1 NGTLES
7 LGTFSAHI
15 PHDTLSLSKLLSA
28 IRRLLLNICVLQ
40 EGTPCGIPK
49 AYGGKQTEEYL
60 RNDKLVFPWTVAIA
74 SNLGQFKCLGSII
87 SEEGAPGSKKNSSSL
102 VLTAGN
108 CFRYNILKRWGS
120 TSSFLVFA
128 GVDRFRLFGGGAQKA
143 YIKTIKIFQFATG
156 NDNIWHGIALVT
168 LKAPLMF
175 SKLISPVCVAKQL
188 VPPKSSRCFVSTY
201 VKNQLDEEVVDLVP
215 GALCDFDEF
224 PELRSVGGICSIH
237 QKADSER
244 SFGGPLVCLVDGR
257 AYQFGIYLSQLSVKE
272 ALFQNSA
279 LHYYGHSAK
288 LFSNDPSISTYVI
301 GLESKPSASKDAT
314 SKGCDKA
321 ESTLKETD
329 NSCSLKPSKPTTPV
343 DSAEQK
349 GPALCGTT
357 AIFGRTLESY
367 IEGRTAQDMFPWNV
381 FIVTK
386 LRGTV
391 KCIGSV
397 MHAGKYEQH
406 ANASDVVLTA
416 AQCFRQNAYTSAAL
430 TSSMSVYASS
440 NKYSWF
446 RGKGIKLSIVN
457 IYPYGRG
464 SVKGEAQNELALL
477 KIQRPL
483 SIQDKVIPVCLAPR
497 EELPPLE
504 SFCYVTHYDIL
515 EQRIDEDPVRLTH
528 KRRCSLNQTQNEP
541 NAEGLCTNEE
551 KPKHYVQ
558 LGAPMVCIVNGRA
571 YQYGVYL
578 RQHNLQINQK
588 VTQGLG
594 FYCRI
599 SKIYDI
605 LDGKPVTPPR
615 DNSITKPSEP
625 SIPPT
630 KLPSIFV
637 PAVSTSQSSSSSNEK
652 DATRPKPNVLTVLP
666 SEPNSPSAS
675 NLHQGLVY
683 PIKPATKG
691 KSKSSSSS
699 LSISKSRSSSSEQIK
714 EEIEEEPA
722 LPEQPAIEQ
731 PVLKK
736 NETTIVVK
744 FPQLKYPKFVPKRES
759 NEEPIIVSSVSS
771 ESKESEVP
779 VIFPSVRPTPPHA
792 PLPSTPAPVKL
803 ESVSKS
809 SSHSRSSS
817 RSSMS
822 GEVIKPAESDE
833 ISIPSPPLPSRPC
846 ELDTNNPN
854 GVLICPGIR
863 DDGKGITHTVPLPTP
878 VPAAEYPSSSLES
891 SERRIYPS
899 IPEYD
904 MTEQTIASKSSS
916 SSLSISKSRSSSS
929 EQIKEEI
936 EEEPALPEQP
946 AIEQPVLKKNETT
959 IVVKFPQL
967 KYPKFVPKRES
978 NEEPIIV
985 SSVSSESK
993 ESEVPVIFPSV
1004 RPTPPHGDVPLAPL
1018 PSTPAPVKLESVS
1031 KSSSHSRSSSRSS
1044 MSGEVI
1050 KPAESDEISIPSP
1063 PLPSRPCELDTNNPN
1078 GVLIC
1083 PGIRDDG
1090 KGITHTVPLPTPVPA
1105 AEYPSSS
1112 LESSERRIYPSIPE
1126 YDMTEQT
1133 IADHEHIL
1141 VSDIA
1146 VHESAVAGA
1155 TSTLCTINDDSFS
1168 SSQPS
1173 AIIGGITSG
1182 SNIYD
1187 STGAAAVVS
1196 NSASG
1201 THGSASLSGVST
1213 SIGIIHGSASIS
1225 SGAGLSVGRAHGSV
1239 GASSSGIRT
1248 STGTTPGSKG
1258 ASTGIRSGIGIHGS
1272 RGVSS
1277 SSSGIHTS
1285 IGAMHGSTD
1294 ISSGVGT
1301 SVGRRSSSNCI
1312 RNAHGGRDSGNSLI
1326 KRLPGANA
1334 VHIFDVSQSSVE
1346 DVCTG
1351 SLHVKAGEVYSDI
1364 VLTSAR
1370 CIWSRVSRKYK
1381 VYVGSLLPRHMTMA
1395 QFNRTLISV
1404 ERIFTLPFYSG
1415 HSSLKAMGIGVL
1427 KLKHK
1432 VKVTAGVQ
1440 SFPLPYPETAPTPR
1454 MECFVS
1460 GICQHGMPVRVAYQL
1475 LSPGDCRSQLG
1486 QQFLP
1491 SLQYCGIGRKDIL
1504 KFPVGAPLLCHF
1516 FGNWTQFGIY
1526 DHPFRF
1532 AKPDHL
1538 GPGEEAHLNEI
1549 AVFTKLE
1556 SDSVSGA
1563 LKVKWYFEVSRMS
1576 ESTVLA
1582 DCSSPS
1588 TPSGEHSSVANLKG
1602 NECRD
1607 ANLGARRSSTKFV
1620 HCNLVENDR
1629 NCRRPAASSISKKRF
1644 ARITAELKLNVRLRN
1659 VQFDTVNVCRY
1670 HRRLFYGSATANAAA
1685 ETKRLEDVTA
1695 YGIVKAAVLK
1705 MSPKAVRRYRK
1716 TYGIDV
1722 DSSLPD
1728 EEVTDLIVK
1737 HCLSLPMDPN
1747 ETVYESLRI
1756 LMSSTPVDSGG
1767 EEECGDI
1774 KSAQMSSY
1782 GPSKPK
1788 PELKTTDTLCCCCR
1802 KVHLE
1807 MSSRSTTA
1815 DRLNYFTRA
1824 VYKTVLAHADPVTGL
1839 FGSPIPGFKG
1849 HAWVRD
1855 NVYAVHCVWGLALA
1869 YRNHADVDADRSTG
1883 YELEQACNVITNSPM
1898 ILQNHRATSAG
1909 TVAFVVMRRKPVQV
1923 ASRYRTMQGQLYYD
1937 WDLKQCLEF
1946 TYGGC
1951 EGNAN
1956 NFDSIEEC
1964 EVFCPD
1970 EEQEGLNPFELPAEI
1985 GPCKSTLHQV
1995 LLQQRIEEVRD
2006 IYMWPM
2012 PNNFETKAD
2021 CERKCS
2027 VKGAP
2032 ADPDAPAGDACSL
2045 PKDTGPCKA
2054 SFRKW
2059 FFDSRKKFMVVAK
2072 AVQTDSTL
2080 RKSASN
2086 DVATLPASLICRLP
2100 YAMGSCRAN
2109 MKRFFYDFE
2118 TKQCRA
2124 FTYTDCEGNANNFAT
2139 AYACCAKCASTCVK
2153 VMRSLLACFM
2163 RQSKKVENFK
2173 SSQAPKDSLHAKY
2186 SSHSLNT
2193 VVGDEDW
2200 GHLQIDAIALYLLT
2214 LAQMTASG
2222 LQVVFSLDEVAFVQ
2236 NLVFYIEHAYR
2247 IPDFGIWERG
2257 DKTNHGVPE
2266 LNATSIGM
2274 TKAALEAL
2282 NGLDLFGAFGSPNS
2296 VIHVMGDEIQ
2306 ECQAVLRSLLPRESY
2321 SKETD
2326 AGLLSIISYPA
2337 FAVEDLSQINTTR
2350 ATIVDKLQGRYGCR
2364 RFLRDGYE
2372 TAKEDPR
2379 RLYYEP
2385 HELQKF
2391 ENIECEWPL
2400 FFCYLF
2406 IDAHFNNNQDK
2417 MKFYRNYLD
2426 KVVIEIEDG
2435 LKVIP
2440 KLYVLAEENIDAEL
2454 KQPHSQDRY
2463 ANDAKPFLWAQSLYI
2478 LGCLIEENLIKLAEL
2493 DPLNRRLSTEARPD
2507 TVVQGEYER
2516 QSKQIDVGRSGSVAI
2531 LAEDEDVLAKIS
2543 AQGIEVELVKNTEP
2557 FVVLPARILGRMYAQ
2572 LGRSHKM
2579 NLTGRKS
2586 RDVGLLSTSK
2596 MYIVEKRIFVFTPQF
2611 LDWRRFYLTHDMS
2624 ILIDTM
2630 KSELLYV
2637 KTSWNVPGRPLV
2649 VLLISSGMITGMYS
2663 NKGCSLMLSPSKDEQ
2678 VPLGLIGAL
2687 KKIKS
2692 GYLSGTRFENFEKH
2706 EECVSS
2712 VIFYSRTIMGK
2723 ISDFVT
2729 TSCIT
2734 KLHFLSTDEIY
2745 CVLVLT
2751 FLAEDVDPEMRA
2763 FLRKIIRGSRATPN
2777 PLLQRRRDSKPDQ
2790 VKTLPAFVR
2799 GMSQRRRS
2807 MLLDP
2812 NEAAQNKPTS
2822 EGQMTNAKSDLRRHS
2837 GGNADSG
2844 RTSQDR
2850 EDNGI
2855 PPVPL
2860 LKSQSQEKGSPS
2872 STCRSPTR
2880 KNVDFRE
2887 VQCTE
2892 LVELLLDTDLLEEQA
2907 DILEFLWSKQGPEW
2921 DTKLG
2926 GKKNVTVRMLV
2937 EEIHYKA
2944 SSEQKWW
2951 LVRYTAGLLNKVTE
2965 ALTNAVTAL
2974 IIRQKQ
2980 VTIGLPNVREKSIVS
2995 PQPPKELLTF
3005 IRSVMSDDQCGV
3017 MITQEVLIYLG
3028 MFIRTEPHLFSEM
3041 LRLRVGLIIQIMIS
3055 ELARSMSISGEQA
3068 AAELTNLSPYEL
3080 KTLLHHLISGKEI
3093 MDRGDE
3099 TVRNIMFT
3107 ARTKQERSGILR
3119 LKKQLMRHKAFAND
3133 PSYEDI
3139 NPEQTFNW
3147 LQWLRRRRIDSAL
3160 NRVPSDFYSRI
3171 WRLLRRYEGLI
3182 IGGQVLHRNLTQEV
3196 ILYQFEWK
3204 MTTNEYKFALTV
3216 ESVLNKIPDPEY
3228 RQLIVEVM
3236 MVLILLNES
3245 HTKLSLGTGFV
3256 NADSLVIRANEIFLI
3271 DQRALKGDALGCC
3284 CGEGKKGSCG
3294 GAYGICRHFYDS
3306 APSGRYGTI
3315 TYICRGLVAL
3325 IPQLREEIECSV
3337 VIRRQLNIE
3346 TMKTESEQVILR
3358 DLLFSHRNFLPFRRA
3373 MPLQKGRFRCKFHL
3387 CFITKNKYELRGTAK
3402 DVPVDPCVLL
3412 VDVYL
3417 PDNDAL
3423 TDPWTLPLDMPVPEV
3438 VPVDPWIL
3446 PACVH
3451 LADDDA
3457 LLDPWILPMDVLT
3470 PEDVPV
3476 DPWALPIDV
3485 CIPDDD
3491 DDAPLDPC
3499 IPIPDMLTP
3508 VDVPFDPEVVPIDVC
3523 IPDDDTP
3530 AEPWTL
3536 LTDKPAPEDMLADP
3550 WIMPID
3556 VLTPDSDAPVDPWIP
3571 LPELLTTAAA
3581 PVES

>member
-1 NGTLES
+1 MALWNHW
-7 LGTFSAHI
+7 A
-15 PHDTLSLSKLLSA
+15 LSVLIFPMILCLS
-28 IRRLLLNICVLQ
+28 

-215 GALCDFDEF
+215 GALCDFGEF

-397 MHAGKYEQH
+397 IHAGKYEQH

-605 LDGKPVTPPR
+605 LDGKLVTPPR

-691 KSKSSSSS
+691 K
-699 LSISKSRSSSSEQIK
+699 
-714 EEIEEEPA
+714 
-722 LPEQPAIEQ
+722 
-731 PVLKK
+731 
-736 NETTIVVK
+736 
-744 FPQLKYPKFVPKRES
+744 
-759 NEEPIIVSSVSS
+759 
-771 ESKESEVP
+771 
-779 VIFPSVRPTPPHA
+779 
-792 PLPSTPAPVKL
+792 
-803 ESVSKS
+803 
-809 SSHSRSSS
+809 
-817 RSSMS
+817 
-822 GEVIKPAESDE
+822 
-833 ISIPSPPLPSRPC
+833 
-846 ELDTNNPN
+846 
-854 GVLICPGIR
+854 
-863 DDGKGITHTVPLPTP
+863 
-878 VPAAEYPSSSLES
+878 
-891 SERRIYPS
+891 
-899 IPEYD
+899 
-904 MTEQTIASKSSS
+904 SKSSS

-1526 DHPFRF
+1526 DHPLRF

-1563 LKVKWYFEVSRMS
+1563 LK
-1576 ESTVLA
+1576 
-1582 DCSSPS
+1582 
-1588 TPSGEHSSVANLKG
+1588 
-1602 NECRD
+1602 
-1607 ANLGARRSSTKFV
+1607 
-1620 HCNLVENDR
+1620 
-1629 NCRRPAASSISKKRF
+1629 
-1644 ARITAELKLNVRLRN
+1644 
-1659 VQFDTVNVCRY
+1659 
-1670 HRRLFYGSATANAAA
+1670 
-1685 ETKRLEDVTA
+1685 
-1695 YGIVKAAVLK
+1695 
-1705 MSPKAVRRYRK
+1705 
-1716 TYGIDV
+1716 
-1722 DSSLPD
+1722 
-1728 EEVTDLIVK
+1728 
-1737 HCLSLPMDPN
+1737 
-1747 ETVYESLRI
+1747 
-1756 LMSSTPVDSGG
+1756 
-1767 EEECGDI
+1767 
-1774 KSAQMSSY
+1774 
-1782 GPSKPK
+1782 
-1788 PELKTTDTLCCCCR
+1788 
-1802 KVHLE
+1802 
-1807 MSSRSTTA
+1807 
-1815 DRLNYFTRA
+1815 
-1824 VYKTVLAHADPVTGL
+1824 GL
-1839 FGSPIPGFKG
+1839 
-1849 HAWVRD
+1849 
-1855 NVYAVHCVWGLALA
+1855 
-1869 YRNHADVDADRSTG
+1869 
-1883 YELEQACNVITNSPM
+1883 
-1898 ILQNHRATSAG
+1898 
-1909 TVAFVVMRRKPVQV
+1909 
-1923 ASRYRTMQGQLYYD
+1923 
-1937 WDLKQCLEF
+1937 
-1946 TYGGC
+1946 
-1951 EGNAN
+1951 
-1956 NFDSIEEC
+1956 
-1964 EVFCPD
+1964 
-1970 EEQEGLNPFELPAEI
+1970 
-1985 GPCKSTLHQV
+1985 
-1995 LLQQRIEEVRD
+1995 
-2006 IYMWPM
+2006 
-2012 PNNFETKAD
+2012 
-2021 CERKCS
+2021 
-2027 VKGAP
+2027 
-2032 ADPDAPAGDACSL
+2032 
-2045 PKDTGPCKA
+2045 
-2054 SFRKW
+2054 
-2059 FFDSRKKFMVVAK
+2059 
-2072 AVQTDSTL
+2072 
-2080 RKSASN
+2080 
-2086 DVATLPASLICRLP
+2086 
-2100 YAMGSCRAN
+2100 
-2109 MKRFFYDFE
+2109 
-2118 TKQCRA
+2118 
-2124 FTYTDCEGNANNFAT
+2124 
-2139 AYACCAKCASTCVK
+2139 
-2153 VMRSLLACFM
+2153 
-2163 RQSKKVENFK
+2163 
-2173 SSQAPKDSLHAKY
+2173 
-2186 SSHSLNT
+2186 
-2193 VVGDEDW
+2193 
-2200 GHLQIDAIALYLLT
+2200 
-2214 LAQMTASG
+2214 
-2222 LQVVFSLDEVAFVQ
+2222 
-2236 NLVFYIEHAYR
+2236 
-2247 IPDFGIWERG
+2247 
-2257 DKTNHGVPE
+2257 
-2266 LNATSIGM
+2266 
-2274 TKAALEAL
+2274 
-2282 NGLDLFGAFGSPNS
+2282 
-2296 VIHVMGDEIQ
+2296 
-2306 ECQAVLRSLLPRESY
+2306 
-2321 SKETD
+2321 
-2326 AGLLSIISYPA
+2326 
-2337 FAVEDLSQINTTR
+2337 
-2350 ATIVDKLQGRYGCR
+2350 
-2364 RFLRDGYE
+2364 
-2372 TAKEDPR
+2372 
-2379 RLYYEP
+2379 
-2385 HELQKF
+2385 
-2391 ENIECEWPL
+2391 
-2400 FFCYLF
+2400 
-2406 IDAHFNNNQDK
+2406 
-2417 MKFYRNYLD
+2417 
-2426 KVVIEIEDG
+2426 
-2435 LKVIP
+2435 
-2440 KLYVLAEENIDAEL
+2440 
-2454 KQPHSQDRY
+2454 
-2463 ANDAKPFLWAQSLYI
+2463 
-2478 LGCLIEENLIKLAEL
+2478 
-2493 DPLNRRLSTEARPD
+2493 
-2507 TVVQGEYER
+2507 
-2516 QSKQIDVGRSGSVAI
+2516 
-2531 LAEDEDVLAKIS
+2531 
-2543 AQGIEVELVKNTEP
+2543 
-2557 FVVLPARILGRMYAQ
+2557 
-2572 LGRSHKM
+2572 
-2579 NLTGRKS
+2579 
-2586 RDVGLLSTSK
+2586 
-2596 MYIVEKRIFVFTPQF
+2596 
-2611 LDWRRFYLTHDMS
+2611 
-2624 ILIDTM
+2624 
-2630 KSELLYV
+2630 
-2637 KTSWNVPGRPLV
+2637 
-2649 VLLISSGMITGMYS
+2649 
-2663 NKGCSLMLSPSKDEQ
+2663 
-2678 VPLGLIGAL
+2678 
-2687 KKIKS
+2687 
-2692 GYLSGTRFENFEKH
+2692 
-2706 EECVSS
+2706 
-2712 VIFYSRTIMGK
+2712 
-2723 ISDFVT
+2723 
-2729 TSCIT
+2729 
-2734 KLHFLSTDEIY
+2734 
-2745 CVLVLT
+2745 
-2751 FLAEDVDPEMRA
+2751 
-2763 FLRKIIRGSRATPN
+2763 
-2777 PLLQRRRDSKPDQ
+2777 
-2790 VKTLPAFVR
+2790 
-2799 GMSQRRRS
+2799 
-2807 MLLDP
+2807 
-2812 NEAAQNKPTS
+2812 
-2822 EGQMTNAKSDLRRHS
+2822 
-2837 GGNADSG
+2837 
-2844 RTSQDR
+2844 
-2850 EDNGI
+2850 
-2855 PPVPL
+2855 
-2860 LKSQSQEKGSPS
+2860 
-2872 STCRSPTR
+2872 
-2880 KNVDFRE
+2880 
-2887 VQCTE
+2887 
-2892 LVELLLDTDLLEEQA
+2892 
-2907 DILEFLWSKQGPEW
+2907 
-2921 DTKLG
+2921 
-2926 GKKNVTVRMLV
+2926 
-2937 EEIHYKA
+2937 
-2944 SSEQKWW
+2944 
-2951 LVRYTAGLLNKVTE
+2951 
-2965 ALTNAVTAL
+2965 
-2974 IIRQKQ
+2974 
-2980 VTIGLPNVREKSIVS
+2980 
-2995 PQPPKELLTF
+2995 
-3005 IRSVMSDDQCGV
+3005 
-3017 MITQEVLIYLG
+3017 
-3028 MFIRTEPHLFSEM
+3028 
-3041 LRLRVGLIIQIMIS
+3041 
-3055 ELARSMSISGEQA
+3055 
-3068 AAELTNLSPYEL
+3068 
-3080 KTLLHHLISGKEI
+3080 
-3093 MDRGDE
+3093 
-3099 TVRNIMFT
+3099 
-3107 ARTKQERSGILR
+3107 
-3119 LKKQLMRHKAFAND
+3119 
-3133 PSYEDI
+3133 
-3139 NPEQTFNW
+3139 
-3147 LQWLRRRRIDSAL
+3147 
-3160 NRVPSDFYSRI
+3160 
-3171 WRLLRRYEGLI
+3171 
-3182 IGGQVLHRNLTQEV
+3182 
-3196 ILYQFEWK
+3196 
-3204 MTTNEYKFALTV
+3204 
-3216 ESVLNKIPDPEY
+3216 
-3228 RQLIVEVM
+3228 
-3236 MVLILLNES
+3236 
-3245 HTKLSLGTGFV
+3245 
-3256 NADSLVIRANEIFLI
+3256 
-3271 DQRALKGDALGCC
+3271 
-3284 CGEGKKGSCG
+3284 
-3294 GAYGICRHFYDS
+3294 
-3306 APSGRYGTI
+3306 
-3315 TYICRGLVAL
+3315 
-3325 IPQLREEIECSV
+3325 
-3337 VIRRQLNIE
+3337 
-3346 TMKTESEQVILR
+3346 
-3358 DLLFSHRNFLPFRRA
+3358 
-3373 MPLQKGRFRCKFHL
+3373 
-3387 CFITKNKYELRGTAK
+3387 
-3402 DVPVDPCVLL
+3402 
-3412 VDVYL
+3412 
-3417 PDNDAL
+3417 
-3423 TDPWTLPLDMPVPEV
+3423 
-3438 VPVDPWIL
+3438 
-3446 PACVH
+3446 
-3451 LADDDA
+3451 
-3457 LLDPWILPMDVLT
+3457 
-3470 PEDVPV
+3470 
-3476 DPWALPIDV
+3476 
-3485 CIPDDD
+3485 
-3491 DDAPLDPC
+3491 
-3499 IPIPDMLTP
+3499 
-3508 VDVPFDPEVVPIDVC
+3508 
-3523 IPDDDTP
+3523 
-3530 AEPWTL
+3530 
-3536 LTDKPAPEDMLADP
+3536 
-3550 WIMPID
+3550 
-3556 VLTPDSDAPVDPWIP
+3556 
-3571 LPELLTTAAA
+3571 
-3581 PVES
+3581 